1 MEHKYL
7 ENYEAG
13 LFDDKIMLEVVL
25 QLDPFKTISRRSSE
39 GVLTFLAKLGGFKN
53 ALNLIVGWIGS
64 YFSGKLFMASISKN
78 LYKRKLSKS
87 ERK

>member
-1 MEHKYL
+1 M
-7 ENYEAG
+7 YEAG
-13 LFDDKIMLEVVL
+13 LFDDKILLEVVL
-25 QLDPFKTISRRSSE
+25 KLDPFKTTTRRTSE

-53 ALNLIVGWIGS
+53 ALNLIVGWIGT

-78 LYKRKLSKS
+78 LYTKKLTKS